1 MLKML
6 HKYAHILIC
15 EIPFCWWRP
24 SDGEIPTCTTKIPMV
39 LVRSVLVKLP
49 RFFWFTMP
57 GQTRT
62 GSSGNPSALNEWIVQ
77 TRHLGIAIQ
86 RIARRSK
93 HGHFGNHPQA
103 QKKKSQSNRFFGGR
117 FEVGI
122 EHFPQLPSSF
132 QPVPASVPPVNHDI
146 PNPSIFHRFS

>member
-1 MLKML
+1 ML

-15 EIPFCWWRP
+15 EIPFCWWRS
-24 SDGEIPTCTTKIPMV
+24 SDGGIPTCTTKIPMV

-49 RFFWFTMP
+49 CFFWFTMP

-77 TRHLGIAIQ
+77 TTHLGTAIQ
-86 RIARRSK
+86 QIARRSK

-103 QKKKSQSNRFFGGR
+103 QKKEVSVKPFFWGAIR
-117 FEVGI
+117 SW
-122 EHFPQLPSSF
+122 HRTFPPASIQLPASSSISSTS
-132 QPVPASVPPVNHDI
+132 QPWYTPLNH
-146 PNPSIFHRFS
+146 SIFHRFS